1 MEIIVTI
8 AFCLVLLTIVA
19 GVSRA
24 VWNAKPEGGGGTLLW
39 ALATLAACVFAFV
52 SFAAGAS
59 FAEGSTATMQGVLL
73 AIFVFI
79 AIVSRSAWVAVSTR

>member
-8 AFCLVLLTIVA
+8 VCLLVLLMILG

-39 ALATLAACVFAFV
+39 VVAMLAACAFAFV

-59 FAEGSTATMQGVLL
+59 FVEGSTGAMQGVLL
-73 AIFVFI
+73 VIFVFI

>member
-8 AFCLVLLTIVA
+8 VCLLVLLMIIA

-39 ALATLAACVFAFV
+39 AVAVLAACVFAFV
-52 SFAAGAS
+52 AFAAGAS
-59 FAEGSTATMQGVLL
+59 FVEGSTGTMQGVLL
-73 AIFVFI
+73 VIFVFI
-79 AIVSRSAWVAVSTR
+79 AIVSRSAWAAVSTR

>member
-8 AFCLVLLTIVA
+8 VCLLVLLMIIA

-39 ALATLAACVFAFV
+39 AVAMLAVCVFAFV

-59 FAEGSTATMQGVLL
+59 FVVGSTGAMQGVLL
-73 AIFVFI
+73 VIFVFI